1 MTLFGIRI
9 QIFGFVELTEAR
21 KQLGFRVFYVD
32 TVLPHYEDNRKLEG
46 RITENRLID
55 AMSEM

>member
-46 RITENRLID
+46 RITENID
-55 AMSEM
+55 